1 MSEFQKG
8 LIVGMLIIIGC
19 GTFIASS
26 SNDDVGRYVIHKTFG
41 LLDTKT
47 GAYYYSNFSDEDW
60 HLQKSVKPYKL
71 IPQ

>member
-8 LIVGMLIIIGC
+8 LVIGMLIIIGC

-26 SNDDVGRYVIHKTFG
+26 SNDDVGRYVKDGTFG

-47 GAYYYSNFSDEDW
+47 GDLYHNDIIEKNW
-60 HLQKSVKPYKL
+60 LLIKSIKNYVKKK
-71 IPQ
+71 

>member
-8 LIVGMLIIIGC
+8 LVIGMLIIIGC

-26 SNDDVGRYVIHKTFG
+26 SNDDVGRYVRSGIY

-47 GAYYYSNFSDEDW
+47 GDYYVASSDDDYW
-60 HLQKSVKPYKL
+60 NLSKIINPNRR
-71 IPQ
+71 IP